1 MDNSM
6 TDENGSVVIV
16 RQPVITDI
24 HIYQNVE
31 DRQELIKNNEVCAIC
46 LVRFASTYENLKIV
60 RSTIEKIL
68 EEGKED

>member
-1 MDNSM
+1 M